1 MKAIVYTKYGPPD
14 VLHLTIPETLN
25 VKKRWQEDDK
35 PYEKNKSKRF
45 AFHQGPYGRRKDQT
59 GHR

>member
-35 PYEKNKSKRF
+35 RNEKSKSKRF
-45 AFHQGPYGRRKDQT
+45 AFHKRSFGRRKDQA
-59 GHR
+59 GY